1 MCSIFLGRLGYTVR
15 MRSYRYFMPTEI
27 HFGAGISGALGEHC
41 GGWGEKPLLV
51 TGRGSARASGLLDR
65 ILGQFP
71 HAEVFEDV
79 PENPDTAVCERGA
92 AACRA
97 AQCDWVIGAGGGS
110 AMDVAKAIAL
120 LARNPG
126 ACADYFSSQARAR
139 PALPIAAVPTTAG
152 TGSEVTPY
160 AVLVDAAARTKR
172 TIRGHDLFPRAAFL
186 DPEATTGMPPSITAA
201 TGLDA
206 LSQAMEGLLSKQ
218 STAIGDA
225 LALEACRL
233 ITQWLPC
240 AVRQGDDLDARG
252 AMLHAAM
259 LSGCIIAQSGTTLV
273 HGMGYYF
280 TLEFGLPHGLANALL
295 LSPVFEVNARHEPEK
310 VAAIAIALG
319 HPAAPTP
326 GEAAAAIRKALHGLL
341 RQAGISPAARDAG
354 VAESALDRF
363 ATDICNDPYRFKN
376 QVGQFTV
383 DDVRRLFYC
392 AWSGEAVG

>member
-1 MCSIFLGRLGYTVR
+1 
-15 MRSYRYFMPTEI
+15 MRSYHYVVPTEMY
-27 HFGAGISGALGEHC
+27 FGVGVSGALGEHC
-41 GGWGEKPLLV
+41 GDWGDKPLLV
-51 TGRGSARASGLLDR
+51 TGQGSARASGLLDR

-71 HAEVFEDV
+71 HAAIFEGV
-79 PENPDTAVCERGA
+79 PENPGTSVCERGA
-92 AACRA
+92 ALCRA
-97 AQCDWVIGAGGGS
+97 AQCDWVIGVGGGS
-110 AMDVAKAIAL
+110 PMDVAKAVAL

-126 ACADYFSSQARAR
+126 ACAEYFSSQARAR

-160 AVLVDAAARTKR
+160 AVLVDATGRYKR

-186 DPEATTGMPPSITAA
+186 DPEATIGMPPAVTAA

-206 LSQAMEGLLSKQ
+206 LSQAMEGLLSKR
-218 STAIGDA
+218 STPIGDT
-225 LALEACRL
+225 LAMEACRL
-233 ITQWLPC
+233 IAQWLPR
-240 AVRQGDDLDARG
+240 AVHHGDDLDARG

-259 LSGCIIAQSGTTLV
+259 LSGCVIAQSGTTLV

-280 TLEFGLPHGLANALL
+280 TLEFGVPHGLANALL

-310 VAAIAIALG
+310 VAAIAGALG

-326 GEAAAAIRKALHGLL
+326 ATAAAAIRKALHGLM
-341 RQAGISPAARDAG
+341 RRVGCSPAARDAG

-363 ATDICNDPYRFKN
+363 AADICNDPYRFKN

-383 DDVRRLFYC
+383 DDVRRLFRC

>member
-1 MCSIFLGRLGYTVR
+1 MQP
-15 MRSYRYFMPTEI
+15 YRYVVPTEI
-27 HFGAGISGALGEHC
+27 HFGAGISGTVGEHC

-51 TGRGSARASGLLDR
+51 TGRRSARASGLMGR

-71 HAEVFEDV
+71 HAEVFEGV

-97 AQCDWVIGAGGGS
+97 AQCDWVIGVGGGS

-120 LARNPG
+120 LVRNPG
-126 ACADYFSSQARAR
+126 ACADYFSSQRRAR
-139 PALPIAAVPTTAG
+139 PALPIVAVPTTAG

-160 AVLVDAAARTKR
+160 AVLVDAQAHSKR
-172 TIRGHDLFPRAAFL
+172 TIRGRDLFPRAAFL
-186 DPEATTGMPPSITAA
+186 DPEATTGMAPSITAA

-206 LSQAMEGLLSKQ
+206 LSQAMEGMLSKQ
-218 STAIGDA
+218 STPIGDA

-233 ITQWLPC
+233 IAQWLPR
-240 AVRQGDDLDARG
+240 AVCQGGDLDARG

-295 LSPVFEVNARHEPEK
+295 LSPVFEMNARHEPEK
-310 VAAIAIALG
+310 VAALATALG

-326 GEAAAAIRKALHGLL
+326 AEAAAAIRKALHSLL
-341 RQAGISPAARDAG
+341 RQVGISPAARDVG

-363 ATDICNDPYRFKN
+363 AADICNDPYRFKN
-376 QVGQFTV
+376 QVGRFTV
-383 DDVRRLFYC
+383 DDVRRLFCC